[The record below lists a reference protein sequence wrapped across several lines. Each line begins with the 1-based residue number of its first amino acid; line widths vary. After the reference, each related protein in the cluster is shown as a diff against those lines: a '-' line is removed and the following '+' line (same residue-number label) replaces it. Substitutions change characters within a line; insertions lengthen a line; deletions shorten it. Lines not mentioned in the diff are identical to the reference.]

1 MANAVRYIANVG
13 KSVKYATVDVLKE
26 LNPVITDTIETN
38 QDVVKVTY
46 SSIKNFKSLSAKA
59 MKTLS
64 QSQVGELAK
73 DYKKNLFED
82 IKNGTFYNKKR
93 QEQVDAAIGNSD
105 AWGADMSEFFVDDM
119 GTSDDVSE
127 DDFFS
132 EALDDTA
139 ERATTAV
146 SQVLART
153 SEYQVEAT
161 RQSTNRIL
169 AQTSAMSAQL
179 HSDLGVLNAN
189 VSGLM
194 KFNTEA
200 MATHIENSKTFYERQ
215 QQQMDE
221 QTSIL
226 KEMLEFQKSI
236 YTPKSKS
243 TSSKID
249 ISDVFTSSGTINIAE
264 YLKLIRQNA
273 GNLDGTGIGSWIK
286 EALDS
291 GMGKSFAA
299 NPLGMVVTGAVKGFL
314 PKVLKDSFK
323 ELNDTIAG
331 SMATAVMNAYKAK
344 DSDNPIISAIGNI
357 FGVDLSNDKK
367 INTSKYNKDATFW
380 NGKDHKALTE
390 VIPTLLNKIYSAIS
404 GTNETRYDYEEGKF
418 VSLKSLNKQFEKSK
432 NRYVSSANDTVM
444 PYLENMINQMKF
456 SSTERQKEF
465 VSHLETILKEN
476 FKKGQYF
483 NPNDKS
489 IDAKTYGLKG
499 DHAEYDVQLI
509 RRLMARIPKSK
520 QLLNNTDF
528 FSARSQFQNWLSS
541 IEDNG
546 DSVYTS
552 LFNGSI
558 SDKKKSKSIQS
569 PVFSVSKKLDETNS
583 LLADIKNILLGSK
596 DLPKQP
602 SKKSANKKA
611 NNSTVKNTTTAEK
624 EKTKKSSYI
633 SDLGMYIDTRS
644 DAKFNVDQDDIDSF
658 EYIDPDSVDSNTYI
672 KRLKEANTATKKLT
686 AFLSGTSE
694 LAKQPLKFVANVL
707 KKTDERVYTLLFGS
721 DKDDKNSI
729 LGKISYGL
737 DIWFDDLRD
746 IARNKFED
754 FKDWLTEK
762 SLGEK
767 AHGILSKL
775 LGINTEEWFKDFRKA
790 AFGSENISMGEGVRK
805 IFSEGFREMWTGFKN
820 FFKEDETV
828 KDIKS
833 SVTGVKNA
841 EGKKVDDINTGFDNL
856 AKALNLGKQN
866 RGTDNGEGKITGAA
880 KGLRKVSKTGVIA
893 VSEGE
898 MIVPPDMNPYNIKKR
913 EKSEKEAIN
922 KFEKAY
928 GDIGTIPA
936 YATGGSVDI
945 DPDKK
950 EKLDRQVAKIDR
962 IISRGNYDPKKL
974 IRDIAKYPAEDQ
986 EYIMS
991 HINDDSYAIL
1001 HKNYKAAREIYK
1013 AKSLGRDAYEKGKEH
1028 IGYKMADAA
1037 KDIFSDARENKIVD
1051 NIVSKISSSFNKNE
1065 KTASEGKEVVNDIMS
1080 NFSKYLPRVAAGGV
1094 TGLALSTLLGL
1105 AGGPLL
1111 GAAVGSG
1118 LGLLSNSKKL
1128 QKWLFG
1134 EKVVDSEGN
1143 ESVKGGV
1150 LGDDIKKNVHKYFPN
1165 MTKGAILGGITSIL
1179 PFVPG
1184 GPMAGILVGS
1194 AIGFAKSNDK
1204 LNKQL
1209 FGEDKIL
1216 GKMKKTL
1223 EQKLPR
1229 MGLGAATMFLGGPF
1243 GITTNLIVGAGL
1255 GFVSD
1260 TDKFKDIVF
1269 GTKGSNGERT
1279 GGLVGFIKAATEIP
1293 IQKMKDIWED
1303 TRKWFSNKFL
1313 APLRKAADPF
1323 ARQLKNM
1330 GNWFKDALTGGIRE
1344 HITKPIGAKI
1354 LKVLRPIENITGS
1367 ILRTLLFPVRGLLS
1381 IPSKAVGAVGGALRR
1396 RQLRRV
1402 GAASGS
1408 SSQRLAE
1415 MEELDAKRPGVFKRF
1430 TNTESYK
1437 SAKFLS
1443 EMSDDQ
1449 LLDLNDQLEYIKAD
1463 KFARKGDKKKAL
1475 DNAGKRAVNR
1485 SDKMFFNDLK
1495 QKTDLDSRYRVFSV
1509 DMNKTITDLIID
1521 GNDDQ
1526 VYQVI
1531 MQQPSNPA
1539 RGFSDKQKKEF
1550 AERARKAAQA
1560 AAKGRKNAQEAAAK
1574 ARELKE
1580 KYGIDITKAGFK
1592 RDVEQDIKL
1601 KGLDKEP
1608 EQIEQEKSTEKKIQD
1623 TATEFVDITK
1633 LQHDQLMQSLDRI
1646 GDILEDIAY
1655 PESKKAKEAK
1665 KKAEGTTT
1673 VQDAEKAAEEKLLP
1687 MTLTPTDAET
1697 IAEEGSASDVNDIIS
1712 GKATGGRIK
1721 GLLRRLTNNIFRK
1734 KKQSKTVITEN
1745 GPIKTRLDA
1754 QGNEIPDER
1763 DAETKETLE
1772 KADEQRETQKGIL
1785 SKISGLG
1792 DKFKELLGF
1801 DNDEEEEKE
1810 GIFSKIIKGALK
1822 YALPVLGGL
1831 AGLGLVK
1838 RATEAKVKVQQRDA
1852 NGNKMYDQ
1860 YGNPIMTEMTI
1871 ADAVKNGAARM
1882 WLGDDLTGNTNGAW
1896 YHIKDFTTNTVL
1908 PLIGDGL
1915 ELLTQ
1920 KIPDIISSVVQYTIE
1935 KAPHIL
1941 AAIGKGIAVGIWNT
1955 IKEPLSKI
1963 PGIGKLFGSSDKKED
1978 KSTVDTSGTSQLKV
1992 NVTGQKSTTGAST
2005 SSTVSTG
2012 STTSAVESAYN
2023 KKIFGITSTS
2033 SNSQTPST
2041 TTTTPSGV
2049 NKSVLPTLVGADTVS
2064 TDNTNSVKESLA
2076 YKNASTTVQKKV
2088 LSPLSAIWNNQ
2099 ILDDGTT
2106 VAQLCND
2113 PDTVIAEFTDSYG
2126 NTYQVTGAT
2135 ILWYPETA
2143 AQVFGIDISL
2153 TNKEKEEN
2161 SASVRNATGYD
2172 PGSWALTKIITT
2184 GGKYGNATAVP
2195 KILATGG
2202 KLISKA
2208 GKGIKSLTSHVRK
2221 VPVLK
2226 GFHTVGKATDIAA
2239 KATQFSANVASIPVR
2254 ATDYV
2259 KQGVQEFS
2267 SLRKGGF
2274 TAKESAQWM
2283 AGNAQVSARKGI
2295 SGAKDAFNA
2304 TMDARQASRSAEMA
2318 KKSKGIFGGA
2328 KDAIRKGKNSI
2339 MDKIDNTVRNA
2350 GNKVMD
2356 TASNATRIDSSDVS
2370 KAKKGMSEALSKI
2383 SQKSEKA
2390 ASVINGAG
2398 KLSSAA
2404 QGVVSKLTK
2413 ILGEFFSNNTVVNA
2427 LKKVLKSG
2435 KAKKEVSEAII
2446 KEALE
2451 KFADKILERFTKGI
2465 AKTGAKVVAKIST
2478 KLAAYIGSGGLIAV
2492 AFAVVDFVR
2501 GMSKADVIMKV
2512 EKPTIAERFIS
2523 GLVNAFAEAF
2533 FITLIIDTE
2542 TLVQMCI
2549 DLLEYLGFNFE
2560 DLRKRQEEAE
2570 ANCAQYNREHDPDI
2584 TVEEYLTNDNISTK
2598 VKNAL
2603 SKVGSTIAGAGK
2615 SVVNIGKG
2623 AVNKVKE
2630 AGESILNGVSS
2641 LFGVNKS
2648 KEEATNES
2656 YIYDEQ
2662 GNVIGLDTNSDG
2674 NPETMYIR
2682 QGDGDE
2688 TEQNPIAGINTDFN
2702 NAGVTVSNN
2711 TSLNNVDQT
2720 QTAISGSGGVISE
2733 QNQKLIN
2740 QSYSD
2745 INNSIPNMIKQ
2756 TKANLA
2762 KYFGVNP
2769 SDMNR
2774 TTAVGINTMKGSGPE
2789 QLFQRLKSM
2798 WSQANT
2804 KIGPF
2809 VNNLPKTLYSGM
2821 KDLSR
2826 FLAISMGFA
2835 DPQDEDVDL
2844 NELVKNESYVDR
2856 RAEQVLE
2863 SSPFAWLGGVNGTA
2877 SIDKDIQ
2884 EQSRDAMIQGKKSNS
2899 ETFTSKIA
2907 TGAKGFMKAIG
2918 NFFGIGGSGSGLDDQ
2933 AHVIE
2938 GNRADNESNFISQ
2951 INGAYARKTFKGP
2964 NDTERQTVA
2973 DAGCAPA
2980 VATMAINSA
2989 GYSAIPITMDEAM
3002 NRAANFKLP
3011 NGGVTADYFIDEFKN
3026 HGLNSAFV
3034 TQTDPE
3040 KDKKIVNQL
3049 SNGNPVI
3056 LLGRDAS
3063 NKSKSSS
3070 PFGPNDHYVV
3080 ATGLSEDKKSVYIND
3095 PEASKP
3101 KIKYGISKVLKHSIL
3116 GIVPLVRRK
3125 NQKDPNTAIAKLK
3138 RILKNFSGRAYVGD
3152 MAGDYLGRI
3161 SRPFESGTKG
3171 PTAVEKDKWA
3181 NDGGC
3186 SCGTYQMTWKSGSA
3200 KRFWTWSGY
3209 ADKYGNASDP
3219 STLMSLW
3226 KKAAEEDPDAFF
3238 AKEHE
3243 FIYENYYVI
3252 AVNDCKKKSNFNPD
3266 THSRA
3271 MQECIWSWAIHRGPQ
3286 SAANDFSKCIK
3297 NAGIGDPQKADEN
3310 TLVKACYDYRYNICQ
3325 SKGWL
3330 PPGDKRYKTSEQ
3342 SSNSEYYMVT
3352 TELGGKPPIDPKS
3365 GSSNGVGTGQTG
3377 GDTQTSSEGTIIDK
3391 LLSAFNDLGAAYG
3404 LTTTSSSGTTD
3415 SGEGGTSDSGSTYT
3429 DMGDVK
3435 GNVSSNKEYAK
3446 KQVELVRQMKS
3457 VEGKLQYSQGPGSK
3471 YPGPSR
3477 DPDTGYA
3484 DCSST
3489 VQWAYKNVLGVDPG
3503 GYTGAQQNDS
3513 DTYQVAT
3520 STADESKLQ
3529 LGDLLLKNGHVE
3541 MYSGNHTM
3549 IGHGGGKDGKT
3560 PGPTTKDLGGTPP
3573 YDNIRRWVGFRDS
3586 TGTSTYDGSVAGSG
3600 SGMFVSQN
3608 DSRYAN
3614 KSIGKHTVAEV
3625 GCAPAVATMAVSS
3638 VLGGK
3643 GYNMNTAIKNASR
3656 YQNSSGDVTAD
3667 YFADEFAR
3675 NGVKSSYISGGN
3687 TGALKSAISKGST
3700 VLLGRD
3706 SSNTSKSKSPFGSN
3720 GHYVLATGMSKD
3732 GKSVYVND
3740 PEAKTGNKKYSS
3752 DILKHT
3758 VLGVNASGGASNIPA
3773 ADSSGTT
3780 TDITTT
3786 NDQTTTNTTGQ
3797 TGAFSQLLDAFNN
3810 LAIGYGL
3817 KADNTSES
3825 SSGDSGSSAESGS
3838 YSGSTGQ
3845 EQVWS
3850 YLKNKGIPD
3859 EGIAGLMGNI
3869 NHESGFKFNNVEN
3882 LLEKRLKDAG
3892 KSYHTDDLY
3901 TKAVDNNTIN
3911 RAEFLNPLPG
3921 KQYGYG
3927 LVQWTS
3933 PGRKAG
3939 LYDLV
3944 KSRNVSIAD
3953 PGAQMDWLWQEL
3965 NESYSGVLDTMKNSK
3980 DIRTVSTKVLK
3991 DFESPA
3997 DTGSNMQQMR
4007 YESAKSIYD
4016 TYHGKDI
4023 GGSGSGLSDTPIYNY
4038 ASKNTTT
4045 TKPTEV
4051 TTQKVDSKS
4060 SKVDNLIEIVV
4071 KLLAKVV
4078 DNTTSIKD
4086 IASLLVKLVEAS
4098 GSNKDNSS
4106 LAETATN
4113 GSMVASQLALQALK
4127 ESTRTTEDEEIAKL
4141 IRSVEAIAK
4150 Q

>member
-13 KSVKYATVDVLKE
+13 KSVKYATVDVLKD

-38 QDVVKVTY
+38 QDVAKITY

-105 AWGADMSEFFVDDM
+105 AWGADMSDFFVDDM
-119 GTSDDVSE
+119 GTTDDVSE

-264 YLKLIRQNA
+264 YLKLIKQNTE
-273 GNLDGTGIGSWIK
+273 NMDSTGIGSWVK

-291 GMGKSFAA
+291 GMGKSFVA

-546 DSVYTS
+546 DSVYMS

-558 SDKKKSKSIQS
+558 SDKKKSKIIQS

-602 SKKSANKKA
+602 SKKSVNKKA

-1028 IGYKMADAA
+1028 IGHKMADAA

-1065 KTASEGKEVVNDIMS
+1065 KTASDGKEVVNDIMS

-1165 MTKGAILGGITSIL
+1165 MAKGAILGGITSIL

-1608 EQIEQEKSTEKKIQD
+1608 EQIEQEKSTEEKIQD

-1665 KKAEGTTT
+1665 KKAEGTAT
-1673 VQDAEKAAEEKLLP
+1673 VQNAKEAAEEKLLP

-1801 DNDEEEEKE
+1801 DDNEEEEKE

-1838 RATEAKVKVQQRDA
+1838 RAAEAKVKVQQRDV

-1871 ADAVKNGAARM
+1871 AEAVKNGAARM

-1896 YHIKDFTTNTVL
+1896 FHIKDFTTNQVI
-1908 PLIGDGL
+1908 PLLQDGFNL
-1915 ELLTQ
+1915 ITQ
-1920 KIPDIISSVVQYTIE
+1920 KLPDILMTATQHIIE
-1935 KAPHIL
+1935 NAPTLLMAIG
-1941 AAIGKGIAVGIWNT
+1941 AGIGKGIWNVLKGI
-1955 IKEPLSKI
+1955 LSNI
-1963 PGIGKLFGSSDKKED
+1963 PGIGNFFKGDKDSSGKGSSSSKA
-1978 KSTVDTSGTSQLKV
+1978 STNPDSGTTTLTV
-1992 NVTGQKSTTGAST
+1992 N
-2005 SSTVSTG
+2005 
-2012 STTSAVESAYN
+2012 
-2023 KKIFGITSTS
+2023 
-2033 SNSQTPST
+2033 
-2041 TTTTPSGV
+2041 PSGTKPSSSGKTASK
-2049 NKSVLPTLVGADTVS
+2049 NDIANTKNSMAYQNAPKSVQDKA
-2064 TDNTNSVKESLA
+2064 TNQVA
-2076 YKNASTTVQKKV
+2076 Q
-2088 LSPLSAIWNNQ
+2088 IWNSRA
-2099 ILDDGTT
+2099 LDDGTT
-2106 VAQLCND
+2106 VGELLNDDQTVVAQYTDDNGNVQDVTGADLLMYPEAASQLLGIDVGLTEEERNANSQD
-2113 PDTVIAEFTDSYG
+2113 VRNATRSDNGTSTIAKIIASSGMYGKGAARTAINVMDSTGKALMNPGKWFKNTRVGKAGSKLIGKIKNIPLLGSGLTKAGNIAKKIGGGIARFTGLRKVGKVAKGLS
-2126 NTYQVTGAT
+2126 TITGAT
-2135 ILWYPETA
+2135 IRANTIPLRATEAFRSGVEDFNNLKNAYGLTNTQA
-2143 AQVFGIDISL
+2143 AQYMAGRLGTDARTGIRGIQYKFNQALD
-2153 TNKEKEEN
+2153 NR
-2161 SASVRNATGYD
+2161 SAKRWQKVNNIDEATGLFA
-2172 PGSWALTKIITT
+2172 GAKN
-2184 GGKYGNATAVP
+2184 KYRD
-2195 KILATGG
+2195 
-2202 KLISKA
+2202 
-2208 GKGIKSLTSHVRK
+2208 IKK
-2221 VPVLK
+2221 
-2226 GFHTVGKATDIAA
+2226 
-2239 KATQFSANVASIPVR
+2239 SAM
-2254 ATDYV
+2254 
-2259 KQGVQEFS
+2259 
-2267 SLRKGGF
+2267 
-2274 TAKESAQWM
+2274 TAKNKALDKLEDKTIRR
-2283 AGNAQVSARKGI
+2283 AGNAAADAATSATEVSKNLSSIKSAMSRILGKTDTGKK
-2295 SGAKDAFNA
+2295 A
-2304 TMDARQASRSAEMA
+2304 MDAVGQLSE
-2318 KKSKGIFGGA
+2318 
-2328 KDAIRKGKNSI
+2328 KGK
-2339 MDKIDNTVRNA
+2339 
-2350 GNKVMD
+2350 
-2356 TASNATRIDSSDVS
+2356 
-2370 KAKKGMSEALSKI
+2370 
-2383 SQKSEKA
+2383 Q
-2390 ASVINGAG
+2390 
-2398 KLSSAA
+2398 
-2404 QGVVSKLTK
+2404 
-2413 ILGEFFSNNTVVNA
+2413 VVNM
-2427 LKKVLKSG
+2427 LKKVLGQFLSDNKVVKQLAKVIQCG
-2435 KAKKEVSEAII
+2435 KFKKKATEELIEKGL
-2446 KEALE
+2446 KEFAE
-2451 KFADKILERFTKGI
+2451 KIVEKFTKGL
-2465 AKTGAKVVAKIST
+2465 AKKGAKVISKMAI
-2478 KLAAYIGSGGLIAV
+2478 KLGAYIGSGGLIAV
-2492 AFAVVDFVR
+2492 AFIVADFVS
-2501 GMSKADVIMKV
+2501 GMSKADAILEV
-2512 EKPTIAERFIS
+2512 EEPTIAERFVAGIVNALLNS
-2523 GLVNAFAEAF
+2523 CFLGLVMDTKDLVNLA
-2533 FITLIIDTE
+2533 ID
-2542 TLVQMCI
+2542 M
-2549 DLLEYLGFNFE
+2549 LEKFGLNFD
-2560 DLRKRQEEAE
+2560 DLRKRQEEARI
-2570 ANCAQYNREHDPDI
+2570 NCEEYNREHGTNY
-2584 TVEEYLTNDNISTK
+2584 TVEEYLMSDHLSTK
-2598 VKNAL
+2598 IKTAL
-2603 SKVGSTIAGAGK
+2603 GKVGKA
-2615 SVVNIGKG
+2615 VVDIGKG

-2630 AGESILNGVSS
+2630 AGESIINGVSS
-2641 LFGVNKS
+2641 LFGGNKS

-2702 NAGVTVSNN
+2702 NAGVTASNN

-2720 QTAISGSGGVISE
+2720 QTATSGSGGVISE

-2844 NELVKNESYVDR
+2844 NELVKNESYIDR

-2884 EQSRDAMIQGKKSNS
+2884 EQSREAMIQGKKSNS

-3040 KDKKIVNQL
+3040 KDKKIINQL
-3049 SNGNPVI
+3049 NNGNPVI

-3252 AVNDCKKKSNFNPD
+3252 AVNDCKKKSNFDPD

-3706 SSNTSKSKSPFGSN
+3706 SSNTSKSKSPFGPN

-3758 VLGVNASGGASNIPA
+3758 VLGVNASGGASNILV

-4098 GSNKDNSS
+4098 GSNKTNSS

-4113 GSMVASQLALQALK
+4113 GSMVASQLALQALR

>member
-13 KSVKYATVDVLKE
+13 KSVKYATVEVLKD
-26 LNPVITDTIETN
+26 LNPVVTDTIETN
-38 QDVVKVTY
+38 QDIAKVTY

-59 MKTLS
+59 MKSLS

-73 DYKKNLFED
+73 EMKDNLIED

-93 QEQVDAAIGNSD
+93 LSTGMIDAAMNSDMFSGEDFEFEIIDDNEEDSETMKASKVTVDA
-105 AWGADMSEFFVDDM
+105 
-119 GTSDDVSE
+119 VSN
-127 DDFFS
+127 
-132 EALDDTA
+132 
-139 ERATTAV
+139 V
-146 SQVLART
+146 MART
-153 SEYQVEAT
+153 AEYQVEAT
-161 RQSTNRIL
+161 RQSTNRVL
-169 AQTSAMSAQL
+169 AQTAAISATL
-179 HSDLGVLNAN
+179 HSDLGILNTN
-189 VSGLM
+189 VSGLV
-194 KFNTEA
+194 KFNSESMT
-200 MATHIENSKTFYERQ
+200 THLQNSQLFYQRQ
-215 QQQMDE
+215 QEQMSE

-226 KEMLEFQKSI
+226 REILDLQKSVL
-236 YTPKSKS
+236 TPKSKNIE
-243 TSSKID
+243 SKVSASD
-249 ISDVFTSSGTINIAE
+249 IFTGNGAINLAE
-264 YLKLIRQNA
+264 YFKLIKQNLK
-273 GNLDGTGIGSWIK
+273 NSDSTGLSDILESVK
-286 EALDS
+286 
-291 GMGKSFAA
+291 GMGASSVITS
-299 NPLGMVVTGAVKGFL
+299 NPLGFVLTEAIRATF
-314 PKVLKDSFK
+314 PKILKDSFT
-323 ELNDTIAG
+323 EFNETLSG
-331 SMATAVMNAYKAK
+331 SMATAIINASKAK
-344 DSDNPIISAIGNI
+344 DSFNPIVSALGNI
-357 FGVDLSNDKK
+357 FGVDLSTKSKLD
-367 INTSKYNKDATFW
+367 TSIYNKDATTW
-380 NGKDHKALTE
+380 TGKDHKALTE
-390 VIPTLLNKIYSAIS
+390 VIPTLLNKIYSSMS
-404 GTNETRYDYEEGKF
+404 GTDEMRYDYESGKF
-418 VSLKSLNKQFEKSK
+418 ISMKKIKSQFNKNK
-432 NRYVSSANDTVM
+432 NKYIAQANDTVM
-444 PYLENMINQMKF
+444 PYLNEMI
-456 SSTERQKEF
+456 SSIDFGSTDRKKEF
-465 VSHLETILKEN
+465 LKNLESILKQN
-476 FKKGQYF
+476 FKNMEYF
-483 NPNDKS
+483 NPNDRSKS
-489 IDAKTYGLKG
+489 AKSYGLKG
-499 DHAEYDVQLI
+499 SNAEYDLELI
-509 RRLMARIPKSK
+509 RRLYAQIPKNK
-520 QLLNNTDF
+520 QLKNQYDLLEAQKAINTWISDME
-528 FSARSQFQNWLSS
+528 SK
-541 IEDNG
+541 G
-546 DSVYTS
+546 DSIYNA
-552 LFNGSI
+552 LFNN
-558 SDKKKSKSIQS
+558 SK
-569 PVFSVSKKLDETNS
+569 
-583 LLADIKNILLGSK
+583 
-596 DLPKQP
+596 
-602 SKKSANKKA
+602 SKKSGLASPFIGASDKLDTTNSILDDIRTILRGGSPKNDTGYKKTPQGVYVPNGVSIKRKNK
-611 NNSTVKNTTTAEK
+611 NSKNVKTDLGFNINSNTKTSFKYGENVEKFNAQSAEK
-624 EKTKKSSYI
+624 SPQSYLDRLRNAETASS
-633 SDLGMYIDTRS
+633 
-644 DAKFNVDQDDIDSF
+644 
-658 EYIDPDSVDSNTYI
+658 
-672 KRLKEANTATKKLT
+672 KLA
-686 AFLSGTSE
+686 AFLSGAND
-694 LAKQPLKFVANVL
+694 LAKQPIHFISNVL
-707 KKTDERVYTLLFGS
+707 RKADERMYTLLFGS
-721 DKDDKNSI
+721 DKDKENSI
-729 LGKISYGL
+729 LGKITSGL
-737 DIWFDDLRD
+737 DLWFEDLKDMTKQKFDDFKTWLFGKD
-746 IARNKFED
+746 IKN
-754 FKDWLTEK
+754 
-762 SLGEK
+762 K
-767 AHGILSKL
+767 AHDIFSKL
-775 LGINTEEWFKDFRKA
+775 FNIDTREWFTEFKKA
-790 AFGSENISMGEGVRK
+790 AFGNENVSMGEGIK
-805 IFSEGFREMWTGFKN
+805 NIFKDGFKDIFSGIKNTISSTNTAEMVNGQFTDSGQKKSDRNKN
-820 FFKEDETV
+820 INDLQRSLNKAAMSIIN
-828 KDIKS
+828 KNKS
-833 SVTGVKNA
+833 SDDGTGETKP
-841 EGKKVDDINTGFDNL
+841 L
-856 AKALNLGKQN
+856 AAS
-866 RGTDNGEGKITGAA
+866 
-880 KGLRKVSKTGVIA
+880 GLERVSKTGVIA
-893 VSEGE
+893 VSKGE
-898 MIVPPDMNPYNIKKR
+898 LIVPPDLNPYNINKRKKA
-913 EKSEKEAIN
+913 EENAIN
-922 KFEKAY
+922 KFEKEY
-928 GDIGTIPA
+928 GSISNIASFAEGGT
-936 YATGGSVDI
+936 YNGD
-945 DPDKK
+945 DDKK
-950 EKLDRQVAKIDR
+950 KKVLDNIINSINKTIKAGRNPESLLSRMAGLPKEARDYIINNLNDESIAVLKGKLSESKSKFTEKIT
-962 IISRGNYDPKKL
+962 
-974 IRDIAKYPAEDQ
+974 RDD
-986 EYIMS
+986 YI
-991 HINDDSYAIL
+991 
-1001 HKNYKAAREIYK
+1001 
-1013 AKSLGRDAYEKGKEH
+1013 KGKEN
-1028 IGYKMADAA
+1028 IKYRMADAA
-1037 KDIFSDARENKIVD
+1037 KDIFSDARENKIIND
-1051 NIVSKISSSFNKNE
+1051 IILKISSSINKNE
-1065 KTASEGKEVVNDIMS
+1065 KTTSEGKEVVNDIMS
-1080 NFSKYLPRVAAGGV
+1080 NFGKYLPRVAAGGV

-1150 LGDDIKKNVHKYFPN
+1150 LGDNIKKNVHKYFPN
-1165 MTKGAILGGITSIL
+1165 MSKGAILGGITSIL

-1184 GPMAGILVGS
+1184 GPVAGILVGS
-1194 AIGFAKSNDK
+1194 AVGFAKSNDK

-1396 RQLRRV
+1396 RQLRKV

-1608 EQIEQEKSTEKKIQD
+1608 EQIEQEKSTEEKIQD

-1665 KKAEGTTT
+1665 KKAEGTAT
-1673 VQDAEKAAEEKLLP
+1673 VQNAKEAAEEKLLP

-1871 ADAVKNGAARM
+1871 AEAVKDGAARM

-1920 KIPDIISSVVQYTIE
+1920 KIPDIISNVVQYTIE

-2023 KKIFGITSTS
+2023 KKIFGTTSTS

-2064 TDNTNSVKESLA
+2064 NDNANSVKESLA

-2153 TNKEKEEN
+2153 TDKEKEEN

-2254 ATDYV
+2254 ATDYI

-2304 TMDARQASRSAEMA
+2304 AMDARQASRSAEMA

-2465 AKTGAKVVAKIST
+2465 AKTGAKLVAKIST

-2615 SVVNIGKG
+2615 SVVSIGKG

-2641 LFGVNKS
+2641 LFSGNKS

-2702 NAGVTVSNN
+2702 NAGVTASNN

-2844 NELVKNESYVDR
+2844 NELVKNESYIDR

-2884 EQSRDAMIQGKKSNS
+2884 EQSREAMIQGKKSNS

-3040 KDKKIVNQL
+3040 KDKKIINQL
-3049 SNGNPVI
+3049 NNGNPVI

-3171 PTAVEKDKWA
+3171 PTAVERDKWA

-3226 KKAAEEDPDAFF
+3226 KKAAEEDPDTFF

-3252 AVNDCKKKSNFNPD
+3252 AVNDCKKKSNFDPD

-3706 SSNTSKSKSPFGSN
+3706 SSNTSKSKSPFGPN

-3758 VLGVNASGGASNIPA
+3758 VLGVNASGGASNIPV

-3838 YSGSTGQ
+3838 YSGSTEQ

-4098 GSNKDNSS
+4098 GSNKTNSS

-4113 GSMVASQLALQALK
+4113 GSMVASQLALQALR